1 LALFLE
7 TERFVLKPIALEM
20 LWHHVEDVFT
30 RAATARAEPRVSGAR
45 RAESAQ

>member
-1 LALFLE
+1 
-7 TERFVLKPIALEM
+7 VLKPIALEM

-30 RAATARAEPRVSGAR
+30 RAAAGARAEPRVSGAR